1 MTAEVVDRQERRKRR
16 TRQAI
21 QKAALEL
28 FAERGYRETTINDIA
43 ERAEVAPRTVTVH
56 FPAKEELLLDAE
68 PFTLD
73 SLSERLSA
81 RRPHESALEALRDWM
96 AATMTEVETSA
107 SELDG
112 RFWERRALRA
122 HIINNEPELRGRSRA
137 SYYPFERALAEAIGE
152 DLGQTGNSLIPRI
165 AALSA
170 VAGLRELY
178 ESDEAQ
184 ALAAPPSAAELLKLV
199 DGVIRRPPSDQA
211 TSRSLPASAR
221 ERDLPKCPTASALVP
236 MAGHWTPPAGAA
248 CRGPARPDNGAAP
261 LQRRRQASRQRPP
274 APAPEYPAALPR
286 PGRSLG
292 QRGPAHPLSRPAHP
306 LAGKAPARAG
316 ETPARGGTAG
326 QRLLRRLRLICRPTR
341 APGSPRT
348 ASSPAAPP
356 GAPRSRR
363 RHQWPAPGSW
373 PPPCPFQLVSGKAP
387 DDIALTL
394 RPGQLGD
401 NHIGRAVRVPGLA
414 QPFGDD
420 GRPAE
425 VNLERLAVIE
435 FFLR

>member
-1 MTAEVVDRQERRKRR
+1 MTAEVVDRQARRKRR

-81 RRPHESALEALRDWM
+81 RRPNESALEALRDWM
-96 AATMTEVETSA
+96 ATTMTEVETNA

-122 HIINNEPELRGRSRA
+122 HIINSEPELRGCSRA

-152 DLGQTGNSLIPRI
+152 DLGQSGNSLIPRI

-184 ALAAPPSAAELLKLV
+184 VLAAPPSAAELIKLV
-199 DGVIRRPPSDQA
+199 DEVIRFVQ
-211 TSRSLPASAR
+211 TGLEGR
-221 ERDLPKCPTASALVP
+221 ER
-236 MAGHWTPPAGAA
+236 
-248 CRGPARPDNGAAP
+248 
-261 LQRRRQASRQRPP
+261 
-274 APAPEYPAALPR
+274 
-286 PGRSLG
+286 RS
-292 QRGPAHPLSRPAHP
+292 P
-306 LAGKAPARAG
+306 
-316 ETPARGGTAG
+316 
-326 QRLLRRLRLICRPTR
+326 
-341 APGSPRT
+341 
-348 ASSPAAPP
+348 
-356 GAPRSRR
+356 
-363 RHQWPAPGSW
+363 
-373 PPPCPFQLVSGKAP
+373 
-387 DDIALTL
+387 
-394 RPGQLGD
+394 
-401 NHIGRAVRVPGLA
+401 
-414 QPFGDD
+414 
-420 GRPAE
+420 
-425 VNLERLAVIE
+425 
-435 FFLR
+435 

>member
-1 MTAEVVDRQERRKRR
+1 MNVQVVDRQERRKRR

-96 AATMTEVETSA
+96 ATTMTEVEANA

-122 HIINNEPELRGRSRA
+122 HIINNEPELRGRARA
-137 SYYPFERALAEAIGE
+137 SYYPFEHALAEAIGK
-152 DLGQTGNSLIPRI
+152 DLGQPGNNLIPRL

-184 ALAAPPSAAELLKLV
+184 ALTAPPSAAELLELV
-199 DGVIRRPPSDQA
+199 DTVIRFAQA
-211 TSRSLPASAR
+211 GL
-221 ERDLPKCPTASALVP
+221 E
-236 MAGHWTPPAGAA
+236 
-248 CRGPARPDNGAAP
+248 
-261 LQRRRQASRQRPP
+261 
-274 APAPEYPAALPR
+274 
-286 PGRSLG
+286 
-292 QRGPAHPLSRPAHP
+292 
-306 LAGKAPARAG
+306 
-316 ETPARGGTAG
+316 AG
-326 QRLLRRLRLICRPTR
+326 Q
-341 APGSPRT
+341 
-348 ASSPAAPP
+348 
-356 GAPRSRR
+356 
-363 RHQWPAPGSW
+363 
-373 PPPCPFQLVSGKAP
+373 
-387 DDIALTL
+387 
-394 RPGQLGD
+394 
-401 NHIGRAVRVPGLA
+401 
-414 QPFGDD
+414 
-420 GRPAE
+420 
-425 VNLERLAVIE
+425 
-435 FFLR
+435 